1 MRGVTGHDKHHSMDV
16 LSLFA
21 IVSAT
26 CRGACAARVR
36 AIFLHAHP
44 LEGTDSRM
52 GVGPA
57 GGGAAPVFSYFLR
70 KAQGRRLTAGPDFL
84 RKAKGITTDG
94 TFLIEDSPCM
104 HVWLC
109 A

>member
-44 LEGTDSRM
+44 LEGTDSRCLTH
-52 GVGPA
+52 GRWA
-57 GGGAAPVFSYFLR
+57 GRWRRGTRLFLFFKKGARQAAHCRP
-70 KAQGRRLTAGPDFL
+70 
-84 RKAKGITTDG
+84 
-94 TFLIEDSPCM
+94 
-104 HVWLC
+104 
-109 A
+109 